1 MFADSLCFGS
11 DILVTLLV
19 QMKARTITE
28 IHTEAE
34 KNLGLRP
41 GATANMRRGMASS
54 SGPVSPGPVYPG
66 GRPGAG
72 GLMPGMPG
80 TRRMPGM
87 PGVDNDNWEVPRTRS
102 MSRRDGP
109 GPLHSPAVSKSAS
122 MNTRLLPQGS
132 SGIMSGKT
140 SALLQGSGSVSRP
153 AETPAQLAAPLTVP
167 VPVEK
172 PQPSAPKLS
181 EEVLQRKTKSLLE
194 EYFNVRLLD
203 EALQCVEELGSPSYH
218 AEFVKEAVSL
228 SLEKSPPVVEPI
240 ANLLEHLLSKKVVTP
255 KDLETGF
262 LLYGAMLDDIGI
274 DLPKAPNNFGEIV
287 GKLILA
293 GDVDFKLVR
302 EIIGKMEDDRFQ
314 KMVVDA
320 AVRILESSEKGKS
333 LLASKAA
340 DIEACRNL

>member
-1 MFADSLCFGS
+1 
-11 DILVTLLV
+11 
-19 QMKARTITE
+19 MKARTITE

-41 GATANMRRGMASS
+41 GATANMRRGMVSS
-54 SGPVSPGPVYPG
+54 GGPVSPGPVYPG

-153 AETPAQLAAPLTVP
+153 VTVSAERPAQSVAPLTVP

-172 PQPSAPKLS
+172 PQPSGPKLS

-194 EYFNVRLLD
+194 EYFNVRLLG

-218 AEFVKEAVSL
+218 PEFVKEAISL

-240 ANLLEHLLSKKVVTP
+240 ATLLEYLLSKKVVAP

-293 GDVDFKLVR
+293 GGVDFKLVR

-320 AVRILESSEKGKS
+320 AVRIVESSEQGKS
-333 LLASKAA
+333 LLASQAA